1 MQLIFFSDMNY
12 FVDQSDPELMMSVV
26 IVTMTTK
33 TVKTLQCHL
42 SLLSGSM
49 RWTWDNTGQS

>member
-1 MQLIFFSDMNY
+1 MNY

-33 TVKTLQCHL
+33 TVKTLQCHM